1 MQVHVIIAG
10 SRSFNSYEILSA
22 EMDKVLLSLKEDNEI
37 TIITGAARGA
47 DALGSL
53 YAMNN
58 SYTLKEFPANWNKYG
73 RSAGYV
79 RNREMVDYV
88 LSQDGK
94 RMLVAFWDGRSA
106 GTHNTITLA
115 RNNNIETVI
124 VSALK

>member
-22 EMDKVLLSLKEDNEI
+22 EMDKVLLSLKENNEI

-58 SYTLKEFPANWNKYG
+58 GYTLKEFPANWNKYG